1 MIPRQL
7 GRVLFYVL
15 LLSTVVPSAWSQT
28 PEIDPQALVGR
39 WSGSW
44 IGAHQSKHSGKY
56 YLTIERV
63 EGQKVYGRREIT
75 GRYDTEGKI
84 TGRLSGNQLTFSKTE
99 LTIDGDAMNASAP
112 AARSRSGR
120 TRPSS
125 PKSAV
130 PLAQNCSTTLQTSP
144 SYCLPCQR
152 TPSSFGSR
160 SRARMSS
167 ACSTSASQVR
177 GGVRP
182 YFASRSAR

>member
-63 EGQKVYGRREIT
+63 EGQKVYGRRQ
-75 GRYDTEGKI
+75 I

-99 LTIDGDAMNASAP
+99 LTIDGDAM
-112 AARSRSGR
+112 RGSGQDY
-120 TRPSS
+120 
-125 PKSAV
+125 KI
-130 PLAQNCSTTLQTSP
+130 TLTKEK
-144 SYCLPCQR
+144 
-152 TPSSFGSR
+152 
-160 SRARMSS
+160 
-167 ACSTSASQVR
+167 
-177 GGVRP
+177 
-182 YFASRSAR
+182 